1 MDKLLYALLYAV
13 CWLLSLL
20 PLRMMYWISDALFV
34 PVYHLVRY
42 RRGVVRSN
50 LASSFPEKSE
60 EERRHIEKQF
70 YHFFCDYIFET
81 IKLLSISEKTL
92 RKHFHTVNPE
102 LVIPYF
108 AQGRS
113 VGAMLGHYANWEW
126 LTCVGIDLPSDVVM
140 GLIYHPLHNKVFDR
154 LMRRI
159 RSHGTTIPKND
170 ILRHLLRYR
179 REGVLSGFG
188 YIADQSP
195 KWENIHLWLPFLE
208 HETPVFTGAEKIM
221 CKMEQAAFYL
231 ELSRPRRGQYVVT
244 YHLLA
249 DNVHELPEFELTR
262 RFFAKLEETVR
273 REPAFYL
280 WTHKRW
286 KRTREEFERRFQTI
300 DGKVL
305 PKPHSAS

>member
-1 MDKLLYALLYAV
+1 
-13 CWLLSLL
+13 
-20 PLRMMYWISDALFV
+20 
-34 PVYHLVRY
+34 
-42 RRGVVRSN
+42 
-50 LASSFPEKSE
+50 
-60 EERRHIEKQF
+60 
-70 YHFFCDYIFET
+70 
-81 IKLLSISEKTL
+81 
-92 RKHFHTVNPE
+92 
-102 LVIPYF
+102 
-108 AQGRS
+108 
-113 VGAMLGHYANWEW
+113 
-126 LTCVGIDLPSDVVM
+126 
-140 GLIYHPLHNKVFDR
+140 
-154 LMRRI
+154 
-159 RSHGTTIPKND
+159 
-170 ILRHLLRYR
+170 
-179 REGVLSGFG
+179 
-188 YIADQSP
+188 
-195 KWENIHLWLPFLE
+195 
-208 HETPVFTGAEKIM
+208 M

>member
-1 MDKLLYALLYAV
+1 MDKLLYALLYGL
-13 CWLLSLL
+13 CWVLSLL
-20 PLRMMYWISDALFV
+20 PLRVMYWISDLLFV
-34 PVYHLVRY
+34 PVYYLVRY

-50 LASSFPEKSE
+50 LASSFPEKSR
-60 EERRHIEKQF
+60 EERRQIEKRF
-70 YHFFCDYIFET
+70 YRFFCDYIFET

-92 RKHFHTVNPE
+92 RKHFHTANPE

-108 AQGRS
+108 EQGRS
-113 VGAMLGHYANWEW
+113 AGAMLGHYANWEW
-126 LTCVGIDLPSDVVM
+126 LSCVGIDLPQNVVM
-140 GLIYHPLHNKVFDR
+140 GLIYHPLHNQAFDR

-159 RSHGTTIPKND
+159 RSHGVTIPKND

-179 REGVLSGFG
+179 REGIQSGFG

-195 KWENIHLWLPFLE
+195 KWESIHLWLPFLG

-221 CKMEQAAFYL
+221 AKMQQAAFYL

-249 DNVHELPEFELTR
+249 EDVSQLPEFELTR
-262 RFFAKLEETVR
+262 RFFAQLEATVR
-273 REPAFYL
+273 REPAYYL

-286 KRTREEFERRFQTI
+286 KRTREEFERRFQVVN
-300 DGKVL
+300 GKVL
-305 PKPHSAS
+305 PKSE